1 MTTVAFLGT
10 GSMNGAIATGLL
22 AGGADPSGVRA
33 TVGSSSSIEPLRK
46 KLGEHGSA
54 VLVLAHET
62 DPDANLRAVDGADI
76 VLLGVKPYA
85 ILDLAQQ
92 IAPALGPR
100 TVVVSVAAGITL
112 DALAA
117 ALPQGQPVVRCMP
130 NTPSRVGKGVL
141 AISVGSTVDAGQREA
156 AIRVLSAAG
165 RVIEVQEELMGAVTA
180 VSGSGPAYAFLL
192 AETMAAAGVKL
203 GLDEKTATEL
213 AAATVAG
220 AGYLLEAEPNPEAL
234 RQAVTS
240 PHGTT
245 DRAIRAFT
253 EGGLFKLTETAMRAC
268 AQRNDEMTVEFC
280 GQGKHRDQ
288 K

>member
-46 KLGEHGSA
+46 KLGERGSA

-100 TVVVSVAAGITL
+100 TVVVSVAAGITV

-117 ALPQGQPVVRCMP
+117 VLPQGQPVVRCMP

-141 AISVGSTVDAGQREA
+141 AISVGSTVDAGQREV

-240 PHGTT
+240 PQGTT

-253 EGGLFKLTETAMRAC
+253 EGGLFELTETAMRAC
-268 AQRNDEMTVEFC
+268 AQRNDEMTAEFC
-280 GQGKHRDQ
+280 AQGKHGDQ

>member
-10 GSMNGAIATGLL
+10 GSMNGAIASGLL
-22 AGGADPSGVRA
+22 AGGADPAMLRA
-33 TVGSSSSIEPLRK
+33 TVGSAASVEPLKK
-46 KLGEHGSA
+46 KLGEQGLE
-54 VLVLAHET
+54 VLVLANET
-62 DPDANLRAVDGADI
+62 DPEANLRAAQGADV

-85 ILDLAQQ
+85 ILDLARQ
-92 IAPALGPR
+92 IAPVLAPH

-117 ALPQGQPVVRCMP
+117 ALPQGQPVIRCMP

-141 AISVGSTVDAGQREA
+141 AISVGVSVNSSQQEA
-156 AIRVLSAAG
+156 ATRVLSAAG
-165 RVIEVQEELMGAVTA
+165 RVIEVREEQMGAVTA

-203 GLDEKTATEL
+203 GLDERTAREL

-220 AGYLLEAEPNPEAL
+220 AGYLLEIDPDPEQL

-240 PHGTT
+240 PNGTT
-245 DRAIRAFT
+245 DRAIKAYT
-253 EGGLFKLTETAMRAC
+253 GGGLFELTETAMRAC
-268 AQRNDEMTVEFC
+268 AQRNDEMTLEFC
-280 GQGKHRDQ
+280 GLSEQDS
-288 K
+288 